1 VRSRPASLEQV
12 QETWEKP
19 PDQLTYKEC
28 WIRLVQ
34 LHEARLESG
43 LRCLDS
49 RQLQDLSRYCLAW
62 PTFEKAPELLTD
74 KLREALW
81 AYWPVKELE
90 PVEF

>member
-28 WIRLVQ
+28 WIRILQ
-34 LHEARLESG
+34 LNQARLESG
-43 LRCLDS
+43 ERCIGS
-49 RQLQDLSRYCLAW
+49 QQIKDLSAYCLAW
-62 PTFEKAPELLTD
+62 PTFQKAPELLTD